1 MLNSRLL
8 AHQTNFTE
16 LKLKFAIIA
25 GSHRQESHSGRIASY
40 ISRKIEENIPLS
52 ETYLLNL
59 QGNPLPLWDESVW
72 DGDPK
77 WKENWEPI
85 SNELQ
90 TADAI
95 ILISPEWAG
104 MVPSGLKNLLLF
116 CGGGTELA
124 DKPAMIVG
132 VSSSFGG
139 TYPITELRLNSH
151 KNTRMVFIPDHL
163 IIRHCEGIFVEKEP
177 QSEDD
182 KYIRARLDHS
192 LGVLAA
198 YSTAL
203 KQVRDAKVVD
213 RKTYPF
219 GM

>member
-25 GSHRQESHSGRIASY
+25 GSHRQESPSGRIASY
-40 ISRKIEENIPLS
+40 ISR
-52 ETYLLNL
+52 
-59 QGNPLPLWDESVW
+59 
-72 DGDPK
+72 
-77 WKENWEPI
+77 
-85 SNELQ
+85 
-90 TADAI
+90 